1 MKILDQ
7 IGVIGGVPLYEH
19 PELGDEAPIQY
30 MVDGELQDTPFWDMY
45 DPNEIKRMDPHN
57 NDIID
62 YDWSIKDR

>member
-30 MVDGELQDTPFWDMY
+30 MVGGELQDTPFWDMY
-45 DPNEIKRMDPHN
+45 DPDEIK
-57 NDIID
+57 I
-62 YDWSIKDR
+62 WLEEETGQ